1 MSNFLEFYAT
11 MNRTEL
17 ILGPEIHMMECRAY
31 EPPGVL
37 NPAAENVYY

>member
-17 ILGPEIHMMECRAY
+17 ILGPEIHMECRAY